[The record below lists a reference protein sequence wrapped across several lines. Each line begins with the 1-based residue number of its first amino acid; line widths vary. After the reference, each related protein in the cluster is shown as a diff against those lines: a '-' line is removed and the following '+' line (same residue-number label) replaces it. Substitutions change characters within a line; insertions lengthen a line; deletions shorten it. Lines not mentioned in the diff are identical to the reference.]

1 MLLIR
6 RRPQE
11 SILIGDSIEIQVL
24 EISRGQVKLGVT
36 APTEVLILRKE
47 ILLTETEN
55 RAASRSIS
63 GTTLEALVQAFR
75 PGPESAPHRAARES
89 EEASRGIS
97 RG

>member
-24 EISRGQVKLGVT
+24 EISRGQVKLGVV
-36 APTEVLILRKE
+36 APTEVPILRKE

-63 GTTLEALVQAFR
+63 GPNLEALVQAFR
-75 PGPESAPHRAARES
+75 R
-89 EEASRGIS
+89 
-97 RG
+97 

>member
-36 APTEVLILRKE
+36 APAEVLILRKE

-55 RAASRSIS
+55 RAASRPVS
-63 GTTLEALVQAFR
+63 GANLKLLLQTFR
-75 PGPESAPHRAARES
+75 R
-89 EEASRGIS
+89 
-97 RG
+97 

>member
-47 ILLTETEN
+47 ILLTENEN
-55 RAASRSIS
+55 RAASRSVS
-63 GTTLEALVQAFR
+63 GANLKLLLQTLR
-75 PGPESAPHRAARES
+75 R
-89 EEASRGIS
+89 
-97 RG
+97 

>member
-47 ILLTETEN
+47 ILLTENEN

-63 GTTLEALVQAFR
+63 GANLEALVQAFR
-75 PGPESAPHRAARES
+75 R
-89 EEASRGIS
+89 
-97 RG
+97 